1 METNIYYSLSGNG
14 EETLVII
21 PGNIGASDIE
31 FSYLIQNVPDH
42 LRIVTFHLR
51 GLGRSKPPQT
61 REYPLDFYY
70 KDADDCAAI
79 MESLGFEKYSVL
91 GFCDGGVS
99 AMILAAKYPTRVQ
112 KLILLATRSYNTE
125 KELAILNQLKNVES
139 DFDPKVLKDYV
150 KVYGD
155 IVTVQQCFTS
165 YLNTHSILLRNA
177 QGLCQSELSKI
188 QSPTLILH
196 GENDPITPV
205 IHAHYQR
212 ENIPRSQL
220 YIIPGGRHFIHHQF
234 PDKFVKFLQAYLLQ
248 DTVIRWET
256 I

>member
-1 METNIYYSLSGNG
+1 MSSNIISVKTSNMETNIYYSLSGNG

-21 PGNIGASDIE
+21 PGNIGASNIE

-79 MESLGFEKYSVL
+79 MESLSFEKYSVL
-91 GFCDGGVS
+91 GFCDGGLS

-112 KLILLATRSYNTE
+112 KLILLSTCAYSTE
-125 KELAILNQLKNVES
+125 KEFDVLNQFKNI
-139 DFDPKVLKDYV
+139 DADCNPKILKDYL

-155 IVTVQQCFTS
+155 RATVQQCYS
-165 YLNTHSILLRNA
+165 NYLNTLSALLRNA

-196 GENDPITPV
+196 GENDGSISVTQ
-205 IHAHYQR
+205 AHYLR

-220 YIIPGGRHFIHHQF
+220 YIIPDGRHFIHHQF
-234 PDKFVKFLQAYLLQ
+234 PDKFVKFL
-248 DTVIRWET
+248 
-256 I
+256 